1 MRLQKPKFVACAFAG
16 VMAQLI
22 SRPTTPGFGAPGYG
36 AVRAAVVESNR
47 TAPAAGPGPYGRR
60 GVSPVKT
67 APAPAPV
74 FFGS

>member
-47 TAPAAGPGPYGRR
+47 VTAAGPGPYGRR

-67 APAPAPV
+67 APAPV

>member
-36 AVRAAVVESNR
+36 AVRTAVVESNR
-47 TAPAAGPGPYGRR
+47 VAAATGPYGRR